1 MTPHQFIAVVVRLFA
16 IWYAIFL
23 IKELP
28 PSFITELEHTG
39 AIVPIKVGIALFLVL
54 LGLLL
59 WFAANPIA
67 RLIVPRPETE
77 TPLPWTEKRLLTI
90 GSSIVGL
97 WVMLY
102 ALSPLI
108 YYGTL
113 WFLSSKNQ
121 MPGWETGHTISL
133 MTAFVVFA
141 LGVWL
146 FVGARGL
153 WLVWSRLRGRVEN

>member
-28 PSFITELEHTG
+28 PSFMTELEHTG
-39 AIVPIKVGIALFLVL
+39 AIVPIKVGIAVFLVL
-54 LGLLL
+54 LGLVL
-59 WFAANPIA
+59 WFAAHPIA

-77 TPLPWTEKRLLTI
+77 KPLPWTEKRLLTI

-97 WVMLY
+97 WVMLH

-121 MPGWETGHTISL
+121 MPGWETEHTISL
-133 MTAFVVFA
+133 TTAFVVFA

-153 WLVWSRLRGRVEN
+153 WLVWSRLRGRVEH

>member
-1 MTPHQFIAVVVRLFA
+1 MTPHQFIAIVVRLFA

-28 PSFITELEHTG
+28 PSFIAELEHTG
-39 AIVPIKVGIALFLVL
+39 AIVPIKIGIAVFLVL
-54 LGLLL
+54 LGLVL

-67 RLIVPRPETE
+67 RLIVPRPGAE

-113 WFLSSKNQ
+113 WFLSIKNQ
-121 MPGWETGHTISL
+121 MPGWETEHTISL
-133 MTAFVVFA
+133 TTAFVVFA

-153 WLVWSRLRGRVEN
+153 WSVWSRVRGRVEN